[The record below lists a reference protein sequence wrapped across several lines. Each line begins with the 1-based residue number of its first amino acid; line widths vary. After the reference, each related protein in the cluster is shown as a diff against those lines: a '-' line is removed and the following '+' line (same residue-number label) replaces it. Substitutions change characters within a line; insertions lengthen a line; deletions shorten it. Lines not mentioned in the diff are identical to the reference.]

1 MLGKFCISAK
11 SLSATE
17 SWQCNTKNISHC
29 GIFVPWESLTSVL
42 LMVLLLSLSP
52 TPIKLSMAVCCSL
65 ILLSTWISLSY
76 LCLWRKCTFILLK
89 IKPMS
94 RNEFL
99 LRLICKS
106 FCGQTKG
113 FLMYSVIEEPLEPA
127 HPCTQTPLVSSD
139 FFVNWEQTLQ
149 HCLLATKLDIHF

>member
-1 MLGKFCISAK
+1 MLGQFCISAK

-17 SWQCNTKNISHC
+17 SWQCTAKNIFHC
-29 GIFVPWESLTSVL
+29 GILVPWESLTSVL
-42 LMVLLLSLSP
+42 LMVLLLPLSP
-52 TPIKLSMAVCCSL
+52 SPIKLSMAVCCSL

-89 IKPMS
+89 IKSMS

-127 HPCTQTPLVSSD
+127 HPCTDPSCELSL
-139 FFVNWEQTLQ
+139 FVNWEQTLQ